1 MDLLFKLKS
10 MVLPPLFRVYY
21 FRTAP
26 LCVYLYVEGT
36 LYVSTLRF
44 SDLTRTRIHLLKK

>member
-10 MVLPPLFRVYY
+10 MVLPPLFHVYY

-36 LYVSTLRF
+36 LYVSTQILR
-44 SDLTRTRIHLLKK
+44 SDKN